1 MGYHWNHR
9 NAQTRQKSI
18 EQQRKLILYHF
29 ENDKKQGGV
38 GFSNYKCGAN
48 NYMESFISNL
58 DCVAAVVIRISK
70 RYKIE
75 ITQVYAPTHEELDS
89 FYGDFY
95 RQLTSGFL

>member
-18 EQQRKLILYHF
+18 DQQRKLILYHF

-38 GFSNYKCGAN
+38 GFSNY
-48 NYMESFISNL
+48 MENFISNL
-58 DCVAAVVIRISK
+58 DCVTAVVIRISK

-75 ITQVYAPTHEELDS
+75 ITQVYAPTQEELDS

-95 RQLTSGFL
+95 RQLTFRFL